1 MEGGGFPHSDIRGS
15 KPADGS
21 PRLIAVCRVL
31 HRLMVPRHPSC
42 ARIRLARYNLASR
55 YVAILFKSSTSVF
68 KEQEITALKAPRW
81 WRQPDSDRRHPA
93 CKADTLPTELC
104 PRGGLVGLTRVELVT
119 SSLSGTRSN
128 QLSYKPGG
136 FRKGGGTLSG
146 RLCGFQLGLS
156 RRPGS
161 PGRLFGLL
169 LRKEVIQPLVPQRL
183 PCYDFIPI
191 TTHTLGRR
199 MPDFGCRRLS

>member
-1 MEGGGFPHSDIRGS
+1 MNGGGFPHSDIRGS

-68 KEQEITALKAPRW
+68 KDQENGAERP
-81 WRQPDSDRRHPA
+81 PA
-93 CKADTLPTELC
+93 GGGSRIRTGDILLAKQTLYQLSYTPK
-104 PRGGLVGLTRVELVT
+104 GFMVGLTRIELVT

-128 QLSYKPGG
+128 QLSYTPISVLVEP
-136 FRKGGGTLSG
+136 KGLEPSTSCLQSRHSSQLS
-146 RLCGFQLGLS
+146 
-156 RRPGS
+156 
-161 PGRLFGLL
+161 
-169 LRKEVIQPLVPQRL
+169 
-183 PCYDFIPI
+183 
-191 TTHTLGRR
+191 
-199 MPDFGCRRLS
+199 

>member
-1 MEGGGFPHSDIRGS
+1 MNGGGFPHSDIRGS

-68 KEQEITALKAPRW
+68 K
-81 WRQPDSDRRHPA
+81 DRKKDGAAGLAGGGSRIRTGDILLA
-93 CKADTLPTELC
+93 KQTLYQLSYTPE
-104 PRGGLVGLTRVELVT
+104 GDMVGLTRVELVT

-136 FRKGGGTLSG
+136 FIRKGGGTLLEA
-146 RLCGFQLGLS
+146 RVGFNFGLS
-156 RRPGS
+156 AFSLERR
-161 PGRLFGLL
+161 
-169 LRKEVIQPLVPQRL
+169 
-183 PCYDFIPI
+183 
-191 TTHTLGRR
+191 
-199 MPDFGCRRLS
+199 